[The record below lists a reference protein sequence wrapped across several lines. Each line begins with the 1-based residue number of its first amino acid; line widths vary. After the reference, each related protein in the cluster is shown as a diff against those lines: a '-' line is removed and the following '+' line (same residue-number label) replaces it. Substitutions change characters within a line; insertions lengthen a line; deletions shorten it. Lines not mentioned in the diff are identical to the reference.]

1 MRRGGWQGEIY
12 NYQLTILN
20 SKFLLLNLFML
31 NELSDK
37 TRKKM
42 EDTMQ
47 SLKRDMDSIST
58 GRASPNLLDAVKV
71 EVYGS
76 FMPVAQVAS
85 ISVTEATTLSI
96 QVWDRENLRAVE
108 KAIINSNLGFN
119 PLVDGMTIRIMI
131 PKLSEERRK
140 DMVKLAKK
148 YGEDKKIAIRNVRRD
163 VLDEFKRK
171 EKELAASKDQI
182 HSFNDIVQKI
192 TDEFIKKIDDVI
204 ALKEKDLMKV

>member
-1 MRRGGWQGEIY
+1 MI
-12 NYQLTILN
+12 
-20 SKFLLLNLFML
+20 
-31 NELSDK
+31 NELADK

-42 EDTMQ
+42 EDTMN

-58 GRASPNLLDAVKV
+58 GRATPSLLDPVKV
-71 EVYGS
+71 EVYGQ
-76 FMPVAQVAS
+76 FMPISQVAS
-85 ISVTEATTLSI
+85 ISVPEATTLSI

-119 PLVDGMTIRIMI
+119 PMVDGMTIRIMI

-148 YGEDKKIAIRNVRRD
+148 YGEDKKVAVRNVRRD
-163 VLDEFKRK
+163 VLDDFKRR
-171 EKELAASKDQI
+171 EKEIAASKDQI

-192 TDEFIKKIDDVI
+192 TDEFVKKIDDTI
-204 ALKEKDLMKV
+204 AAKEKELMKI

>member
-1 MRRGGWQGEIY
+1 MI
-12 NYQLTILN
+12 
-20 SKFLLLNLFML
+20 
-31 NELSDK
+31 NELADK

-42 EDTMQ
+42 EDTMN

-58 GRASPNLLDAVKV
+58 GRATPNLLDPVKV

-76 FMPVAQVAS
+76 FMPLSQVAS
-85 ISVTEATTLSI
+85 VSVPEATTLSI

-140 DMVKLAKK
+140 EMVKLAKK
-148 YGEDKKIAIRNVRRD
+148 YGEDKKVAVRNVRRD
-163 VLDEFKRK
+163 ALDDFKKK

-204 ALKEKDLMKV
+204 TAKEKELMKI

>member
-1 MRRGGWQGEIY
+1 MI
-12 NYQLTILN
+12 
-20 SKFLLLNLFML
+20 
-31 NELSDK
+31 NELADK

-42 EDTMQ
+42 EDTMN

-58 GRASPNLLDAVKV
+58 GRATPNLLDPVKV

-76 FMPVAQVAS
+76 FMPLSQVAS
-85 ISVTEATTLSI
+85 VSVPEATTLSI

-140 DMVKLAKK
+140 EMVKLAKK
-148 YGEDKKIAIRNVRRD
+148 YGEDKKVALRNVRRD
-163 VLDEFKRK
+163 VLDDFKKK

-182 HSFNDIVQKI
+182 HSFNEIVQKI

-204 ALKEKDLMKV
+204 AAKEKELMKI

>member
-1 MRRGGWQGEIY
+1 MI
-12 NYQLTILN
+12 
-20 SKFLLLNLFML
+20 
-31 NELSDK
+31 NELTDK

-42 EDTMQ
+42 EDTMN

-58 GRASPNLLDAVKV
+58 GRATPNLLDPVKV

-76 FMPVAQVAS
+76 FMPLSQVAS
-85 ISVTEATTLSI
+85 VSVPEATTLSI

-140 DMVKLAKK
+140 EMVKLAKK
-148 YGEDKKIAIRNVRRD
+148 YGEDKKVAVRNVRRD
-163 VLDEFKRK
+163 ALDDFKKK

-182 HSFNDIVQKI
+182 HSFNEIVQKI

-204 ALKEKDLMKV
+204 TAKEKELMKI

>member
-1 MRRGGWQGEIY
+1 MI
-12 NYQLTILN
+12 
-20 SKFLLLNLFML
+20 
-31 NELSDK
+31 NELTEK

-42 EDTMQ
+42 EDTMN

-58 GRASPNLLDAVKV
+58 GRATPNLLDPVKV

-76 FMPVAQVAS
+76 FMPLSQVAS
-85 ISVTEATTLSI
+85 VSVPEATTLSI

-131 PKLSEERRK
+131 PKLSEERRR
-140 DMVKLAKK
+140 DMVKMAKK
-148 YGEDKKIAIRNVRRD
+148 YGEDKKIAVRNIRRD
-163 VLDEFKRK
+163 ALDDFKKR

-192 TDEFIKKIDDVI
+192 TDEFVKKIDDVI
-204 ALKEKDLMKV
+204 AVKEKDLMKV

>member
-1 MRRGGWQGEIY
+1 M
-12 NYQLTILN
+12 LT
-20 SKFLLLNLFML
+20 
-31 NELSDK
+31 ELADK

-58 GRASPNLLDAVKV
+58 GRASPSLLDTVKV
-71 EVYGS
+71 EVYGN

-85 ISVTEATTLSI
+85 ISVPEATTLSI
-96 QVWDRENLRAVE
+96 QVWDRDNLRAVE

-163 VLDEFKRK
+163 VLDDFKRK

-204 ALKEKDLMKV
+204 VLKEKDLMKV

>member
-1 MRRGGWQGEIY
+1 MI
-12 NYQLTILN
+12 
-20 SKFLLLNLFML
+20 
-31 NELSDK
+31 NELTDK

-42 EDTMQ
+42 EDTMN

-58 GRASPNLLDAVKV
+58 GRATPNLLDPVKV

-76 FMPVAQVAS
+76 FMPLSQVAS
-85 ISVTEATTLSI
+85 VSVPEATTLSI

-140 DMVKLAKK
+140 EMVKLAKK
-148 YGEDKKIAIRNVRRD
+148 YSEDKKVAVRNVRRD
-163 VLDEFKRK
+163 ALDDFKKK

-182 HSFNDIVQKI
+182 HSFNEIVQKI

-204 ALKEKDLMKV
+204 TAKEKELMKI